1 MLNRRELE
9 VNNLDIDKFKTA
21 PKNLI
26 NLKFEAVKKC
36 WKIKSSSSWLYITYW
51 YHRERYCKKRDIVW
65 LTSYKSSWYRG

>member
-36 WKIKSSSSWLYITYW
+36 
-51 YHRERYCKKRDIVW
+51 
-65 LTSYKSSWYRG
+65 